1 MEISFLSNCP
11 TESIIIELIITD
23 PLIFWLLIK
32 QGGPKNNVKFVGFN
46 VDASEL
52 HIFINLHSDSIYN

>member
-1 MEISFLSNCP
+1 MEISILSNCP

-32 QGGPKNNVKFVGFN
+32 QGGLKNNIKFVGFN

-52 HIFINLHSDSIYN
+52 YS

>member
-1 MEISFLSNCP
+1 MYQTTILNDFNQRMEILILSNCP
-11 TESIIIELIITD
+11 TEAIIITD

-52 HIFINLHSDSIYN
+52 YS